1 MRDASIALQQAS
13 RELRANP
20 ALTEGAEAL
29 RDAHA
34 SECIQWQAQFAKS
47 SSDLCGIQWPPIAL
61 MALMFFVSARAM
73 ACPMCAAARELTIS
87 AQELVYAGH
96 SVLAIP
102 VADRNEF
109 RVVAVIK
116 GDTPLDNTISAP
128 VFRADAVAMQ
138 SQKPLLLVRD
148 DAWPV
153 WVNFGP
159 INADQAGWLRQ
170 LSATKRTTDMTDEEW
185 REHVVYFLPYLE
197 NPEPMVAEIAFNEF
211 VSAPYDALRSL
222 KSRLNAA
229 VIRGWLNNPNLVGRR
244 SVYLLLLGIAGT
256 PLDALRIEGR
266 MGLARQTHDV
276 TDLPAL
282 IGADLELRGPAG
294 VERIEKQYLT
304 DAGRNK
310 AEIEAA
316 LVALRVHGDTEEAVP
331 RSRVIQAFVLFI
343 REQPSLAGLVAAKL
357 AEWNDWDVV
366 PEYTA
371 LLESGAPQDPASRD
385 AITKYLENR
394 PNPDVKITP
403 GSASIQ

>member
-1 MRDASIALQQAS
+1 MCGMRWLSLALA
-13 RELRANP
+13 
-20 ALTEGAEAL
+20 
-29 RDAHA
+29 
-34 SECIQWQAQFAKS
+34 
-47 SSDLCGIQWPPIAL
+47 
-61 MALMFFVSARAM
+61 ALMFFISARGM

-102 VADRNEF
+102 SADSNEF

-116 GDTPLDNTISAP
+116 GDTALDSTITGP
-128 VFRADAVAMQ
+128 VFRADAAAMQ
-138 SQKPLLLVRD
+138 SQKPLLLIRD

-159 INADQAGWLRQ
+159 VSAEQADWLWQ
-170 LSATKRTTDMTDEEW
+170 LSVTKRTTELTDGEW
-185 REHVVYFLPYLE
+185 REHVAYFLPYLE

-222 KSRLNAA
+222 KPRLDVAG
-229 VIRGWLNNPNLVGRR
+229 IRAWLNNPNLVRRR

-266 MGLARQTHDV
+266 VGFARQTHDV

-282 IGADLELRGPAG
+282 VGADLELRGAAG

-304 DAGRNK
+304 DSGRNK
-310 AEIEAA
+310 PEIEAA
-316 LVALRVHGDTEEAVP
+316 LLALRVHGDTNGAVP

-343 REQPSLAGLVAAKL
+343 KEQPSLAGLVAAKL

-366 PEYTA
+366 PEYGA
-371 LLESGAPQDPASRD
+371 LLKSGAPQDPASRD
-385 AITKYLENR
+385 AIIKYLENR

-403 GSASIQ
+403 GSA

>member
-1 MRDASIALQQAS
+1 M
-13 RELRANP
+13 
-20 ALTEGAEAL
+20 
-29 RDAHA
+29 
-34 SECIQWQAQFAKS
+34 
-47 SSDLCGIQWPPIAL
+47 CGIRRLPLAL
-61 MALMFFVSARAM
+61 AALMFFVSTRASG
-73 ACPMCAAARELTIS
+73 CPMCAAARELTIS

-116 GDTPLDNTISAP
+116 GDTPLDSTITGP
-128 VFRADAVAMQ
+128 VFRADAAAMQ

-159 INADQAGWLRQ
+159 VSAEQADWLRQ
-170 LSATKRTTDMTDEEW
+170 LSVTKRTTDMTDGEW
-185 REHVVYFLPYLE
+185 REHVAYFLPYLE

-222 KSRLNAA
+222 KPRLDVA
-229 VIRGWLNNPNLVGRR
+229 VIRAWLNNPNLVRRR

-266 MGLARQTHDV
+266 MGFARQTHDV

-282 IGADLELRGPAG
+282 IGTDLELRGAAG

-304 DAGRNK
+304 DPGRNK
-310 AEIEAA
+310 PEIEAA
-316 LVALRVHGDTEEAVP
+316 LVALRVHGDTDGAVP

-343 REQPSLAGLVAAKL
+343 RQQPSLAGLVAGKL
-357 AEWNDWDVV
+357 AEWNDWDVA
-366 PEYTA
+366 PEYSA
-371 LLESGAPQDPASRD
+371 LLKSGAPQDPASRD
-385 AITKYLENR
+385 AIIKYLENR
-394 PNPDVKITP
+394 PNPDVKITH